1 MTETGTAQQ
10 HYRDLI
16 AAVRLVGTIQTEV
29 DREEDLGC
37 LPSAAWKLFR
47 NATNYLL
54 KQAQA
59 VLRGDDADV
68 GRPLPAAE
76 WSLIRRLGRARDR
89 GIRCQEN

>member
-16 AAVRLVGTIQTEV
+16 AAVRLVGTIQKEV
-29 DREEDLGC
+29 DREENLGC

-59 VLRGDDADV
+59 VLRGEDV
-68 GRPLPAAE
+68 DLGDFLPVRQNGASSA
-76 WSLIRRLGRARDR
+76 G
-89 GIRCQEN
+89 